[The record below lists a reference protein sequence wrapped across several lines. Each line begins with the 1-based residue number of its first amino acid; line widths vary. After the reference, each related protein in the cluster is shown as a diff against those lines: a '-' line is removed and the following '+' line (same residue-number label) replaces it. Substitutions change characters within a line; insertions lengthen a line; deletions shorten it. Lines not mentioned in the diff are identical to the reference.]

1 VIGLILRQA
10 LERAASRDP
19 KKIRDV
25 LASTEFTNLP
35 YPNPT
40 VKFGENGLNI
50 NNKEVLGEWSKGA
63 IHTVWP
69 KDLQAMAPIL

>member
-1 VIGLILRQA
+1 
-10 LERAASRDP
+10 
-19 KKIRDV
+19 
-25 LASTEFTNLP
+25 
-35 YPNPT
+35 